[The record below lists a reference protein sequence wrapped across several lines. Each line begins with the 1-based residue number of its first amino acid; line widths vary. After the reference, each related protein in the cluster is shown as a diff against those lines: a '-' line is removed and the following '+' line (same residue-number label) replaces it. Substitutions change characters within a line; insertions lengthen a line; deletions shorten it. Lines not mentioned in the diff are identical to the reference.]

1 MKLKYFSLTLILLIF
16 AFLLSGCDDA
26 KSVDQFSYVIAL
38 GLDKG
43 ETNKIKLSLQFP
55 ISGGSEGGSSS
66 QSSSSVTYS
75 VECISIEDGINQM
88 NNYINKPINLSHCG
102 VIVFSEELAE
112 EGLST
117 YAYTLTNTIEVRPD
131 TNIIISKSPTDEYLK
146 NATSP
151 LEEVSAR
158 YYDIILSSSE
168 FTGYTDDMTLSDF
181 FYSLNDTT
189 KEPSAILGS
198 LSSSQSKGNDS
209 STETNA
215 YKAGEIPISPSE
227 SIQNSG
233 IAVFKDDKLV
243 GELDNIE
250 TMCYLMVT
258 NRLDKCTITIPN
270 PFHQEETIDLQLT
283 LRNNTK
289 NSVSTL
295 DSNPFI
301 EVQVNINA
309 QILSMTQNAE
319 YLTDENLP
327 ILEEAVNSYL
337 KKIISAYLYK
347 TSQEYH
353 SDISGFAKEAIKK
366 FLTWDKWLSYNWHDN
381 YQNSFFKVTVD
392 TNVRSGRLFINA

>member
-1 MKLKYFSLTLILLIF
+1 MKFKYIALTLILLTF

-43 ETNKIKLSLQFP
+43 ETNKLKLSLQFP

-88 NNYINKPINLSHCG
+88 NNYINKPINLAHCG

-117 YAYTLTNTIEVRPD
+117 FAYTLTNTIEVRPD
-131 TNIIISKSPTDEYLK
+131 TNIIVSRSPAEKYLK

-189 KEPSAILGS
+189 KEPSAILGNVS
-198 LSSSQSKGNDS
+198 TSQTSKTNSSD
-209 STETNA
+209 ETNS
-215 YKAGEIPISPSE
+215 YKAGDTPISPSE
-227 SIQNSG
+227 SIENSG
-233 IAVFKDDKLV
+233 IAVFKGDKLV

-270 PFHQEETIDLQLT
+270 PFQESETIDLQLT

-289 NSVSTL
+289 NTVYSL
-295 DSNPFI
+295 DTNPYV
-301 EVQVNINA
+301 EVQVSMNA
-309 QILSMTQNAE
+309 QILSMTENAE
-319 YLTDENLP
+319 YLKDENLP

-337 KKIISAYLYK
+337 EKIISSYLYK

-366 FLTWDKWLSYNWHDN
+366 FLTWDQWISYNWHDN
-381 YQNSFFKVTVD
+381 YQNCFFKVTVD
-392 TNVRSGRLFINA
+392 TTIRSGRLFIDA